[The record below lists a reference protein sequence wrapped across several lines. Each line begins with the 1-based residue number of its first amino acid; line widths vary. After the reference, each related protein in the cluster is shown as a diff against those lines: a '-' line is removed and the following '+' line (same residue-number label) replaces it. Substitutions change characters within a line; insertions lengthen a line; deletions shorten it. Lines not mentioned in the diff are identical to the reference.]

1 LSIMST
7 ITVSEIDKLARL
19 ARVGLTDAEKQS
31 LATDMSA
38 ILDYVK
44 QLDEVDVSGVIPT
57 SQVTGL
63 ANVMREDE
71 VTSSNID
78 RDELLSNATDTENG
92 FIKVKSVL

>member
-1 LSIMST
+1 MST